1 MKPAAFEYFRPRTLE
16 EALEILAR
24 YEPEAKVLAGGQ
36 SLVPL
41 MNFRLAQPRYLIDIG
56 GLTDLAEIREE
67 NGSLAIGAMTRQSAI
82 EDSPVVRAK
91 SPLLFEATKRVAHR
105 TIRNRGTIGGSL
117 AHADP
122 SAEYPA
128 VLTALDGD
136 VVALGPDGER
146 VIPAPE
152 LFLTVCTTTLAPT
165 EVLTEVR
172 LPATGPRTGCAFT
185 ELSRRHGDWAIV
197 GVAATITLAEGGECE
212 EARIALAGAGQVPLR
227 CREAE
232 GLLQGRLPVAELI
245 QEAAESCEAA
255 AEPLED
261 IHASAVYKRAMVR
274 VFVERALTTALS
286 RAQRG
291 QNAA

>member
-1 MKPAAFEYFRPRTLE
+1 MKPAAFEYFRPSTLE

>member
-1 MKPAAFEYFRPRTLE
+1 M
-16 EALEILAR
+16 
-24 YEPEAKVLAGGQ
+24 
-36 SLVPL
+36 
-41 MNFRLAQPRYLIDIG
+41 
-56 GLTDLAEIREE
+56 
-67 NGSLAIGAMTRQSAI
+67 
-82 EDSPVVRAK
+82 
-91 SPLLFEATKRVAHR
+91 
-105 TIRNRGTIGGSL
+105 
-117 AHADP
+117 
-122 SAEYPA
+122 
-128 VLTALDGD
+128 
-136 VVALGPDGER
+136 
-146 VIPAPE
+146 IPAPE

-197 GVAATITLAEGGECE
+197 GVAATISLTKDGQCE

-232 GLLQGRLPVAELI
+232 RLLQGRAPVAELI
-245 QEAAESCEAA
+245 KEAAESCEAA

-261 IHASAVYKRAMVR
+261 IHASAAYKKAMVR

-291 QNAA
+291 QHAA

>member
-16 EALEILAR
+16 ETLEILRR

-56 GLTDLAEIREE
+56 GLNDLAEIREQ
-67 NGSLAIGAMTRQSAI
+67 NGSLAIGAMARQSAI
-82 EDSPVVRAK
+82 EDSPVVRDK
-91 SPLLFEATKRVAHR
+91 SPLLLEATKLVAHR
-105 TIRNRGTIGGSL
+105 TVRNRGTIGGSL

-128 VLTALDGD
+128 VLTALDGE
-136 VVALGPDGER
+136 VVAVGPDGER

-197 GVAATITLAEGGECE
+197 GVAATISLTKDGQCE

-232 GLLQGRLPVAELI
+232 RLLQGRAPVAELI
-245 QEAAESCEAA
+245 KEAAESCEAA

-261 IHASAVYKRAMVR
+261 IHASAAYKKAMVR

-291 QNAA
+291 QHAA

>member
-16 EALEILAR
+16 ETLEILSR

-36 SLVPL
+36 SLIPL
-41 MNFRLAQPRYLIDIG
+41 MNFRLAQPGYLVDIG
-56 GLTDLAEIREE
+56 GLKDLADIRAE
-67 NGSLAIGAMTRQSAI
+67 NGSLTIGAMARHSAI
-82 EDSPVVRAK
+82 EDSAVVQAK
-91 SPLLFEATKRVAHR
+91 APLLLEATQQVGHR

-122 SAEYPA
+122 SAEIPA
-128 VLTALDGD
+128 VLAALDGE
-136 VVALGPDGER
+136 VVAAGPDGER
-146 VIPAPE
+146 VISASE
-152 LFLTVCTTTLAPT
+152 LFLTVCTTTLTPT
-165 EVLTEVR
+165 EVLTQVR

-197 GVAATITLAEGGECE
+197 GVAATLSLGENDECE

-232 GLLQGRLPVAELI
+232 GLLNGRVPVAEQI
-245 QEAAESCEAA
+245 REAAESCEAA
-255 AEPLED
+255 AEPLD
-261 IHASAVYKRAMVR
+261 DLHASAHYKRTMVR
-274 VFVERALTTALS
+274 VLVERALTTALS

-291 QNAA
+291 Q